1 MKGTGTEQ
9 YWKQNFDKQWEFVE
23 MQELSAGNGK

>member
-1 MKGTGTEQ
+1 MKGTGDEQ
-9 YWKQNFDKQWEFVE
+9 YWKQNFEKQWKFVE